1 MNLNEVHE
9 VVKNVANITGG
20 TIFNKEYLNT
30 DRYLYL
36 FLNDVS
42 EDLDLLITFLNQNTK
57 VHPILVITQEKKY
70 EIDDELVLES
80 SVFNHL
86 KDNCQAVQ
94 GDFLLQIVN
103 GKVAQ
108 KRLISKNAL

>member
-1 MNLNEVHE
+1 VKLNEVYE

-20 TIFNKEYLNT
+20 TIFKKEYLYT
-30 DRYLYL
+30 DKCLYL

-42 EDLDLLITFLNQNTK
+42 EDLDLLIAFLNQNTN
-57 VHPILVITQEKKY
+57 VHPILVITQEKRY
-70 EIDDELVLES
+70 EIDEELALET

-86 KDNCQAVQ
+86 KENCQAVQ
-94 GDFLLQIVN
+94 GDYLLQIVN
-103 GKVAQ
+103 GKIAQ